1 MLMDKQEGAAE
12 DIFKCVACGRTT
24 PARTVEGNGPLDVE
38 KQADDMYHHAVNV
51 LRQQVWQ
58 LNYKKKRHACWETL
72 AGAQQTLLS
81 RLVACRESCQDNVLT
96 VGSCW
101 KLLLRLSSN

>member
-12 DIFKCVACGRTT
+12 DIVKCVGCGRTT

-51 LRQQVWQ
+51 LRQQV
-58 LNYKKKRHACWETL
+58 
-72 AGAQQTLLS
+72 
-81 RLVACRESCQDNVLT
+81 
-96 VGSCW
+96 
-101 KLLLRLSSN
+101 